1 MHDQILAFRNKI
13 QFVQELSPKHATQ
26 KLEIAQEMIE
36 FFEMG
41 QINGRKVWSRD
52 LENIIH

>member
-13 QFVQELSPKHATQ
+13 QFVQELSPKHPTQ
-26 KLEIAQEMIE
+26 KLEFAQEMIE
-36 FFEMG
+36 FFETG

-52 LENIIH
+52 FENIIH